1 MKLNRNIIQLSL
13 VSVGIFLILGTY
25 FLYPKIK
32 EKKFIQNETVVKEQD
47 VEKKTKDSVFE
58 NVEYKGIYN
67 VNNSFTVKSKK
78 AKISDEDP
86 NLVYLTS
93 MNVTFHMQDGKVIN
107 ITSEKGKYNKVT
119 YDCFFEDNVRA
130 TDSQTIIKADN
141 LDLLSSEDYA
151 NVYNNVFLTSDNG
164 SLKADRIHY
173 NFIKKLYQVTMF
185 DEKTVKKKFRIIK
198 FKSKPILSVKNISK
212 SFDSRVILRKIDIHL
227 NKGEMLGLL
236 GSNGAGKS
244 TFMNIVL
251 GLLKCD
257 FGDIFLGNTKLTN
270 LAIHQ
275 RSKLGIAYLPQQT
288 SIFRGLTVYENLL
301 AIAQIAIKKNAEQ
314 KEIVEKLMAEFS
326 ITHLR
331 DVKATALSGGERRR
345 TEIARCLINNPKV
358 LLLDEP
364 FAGVDLLSIQDI
376 KGLLLKLQARGC
388 AVLVTDHN
396 ASQLLSV
403 VDRAYVIANGIIVA
417 NGTPRQ
423 IASNNEAKK
432 LYFGENFTY

>member
-1 MKLNRNIIQLSL
+1 MSNI
-13 VSVGIFLILGTY
+13 
-25 FLYPKIK
+25 
-32 EKKFIQNETVVKEQD
+32 
-47 VEKKTKDSVFE
+47 
-58 NVEYKGIYN
+58 
-67 VNNSFTVKSKK
+67 
-78 AKISDEDP
+78 
-86 NLVYLTS
+86 
-93 MNVTFHMQDGKVIN
+93 
-107 ITSEKGKYNKVT
+107 
-119 YDCFFEDNVRA
+119 
-130 TDSQTIIKADN
+130 
-141 LDLLSSEDYA
+141 
-151 NVYNNVFLTSDNG
+151 
-164 SLKADRIHY
+164 
-173 NFIKKLYQVTMF
+173 
-185 DEKTVKKKFRIIK
+185 KKFRIIK
-198 FKSKPILSVKNISK
+198 FKSKPLLAAKSILK
-212 SFDSRVILRKIDIHL
+212 SFDKRVILRKIDIHL

-251 GLLKCD
+251 GLLKAD
-257 FGDIFLGNTKLTN
+257 FGDIFLGNIKLTN

-301 AIAQIAIKKNAEQ
+301 GIAQIVKKNTAEQ
-314 KEIVEKLMAEFS
+314 KDIVEKLMTEFS

-331 DVKATALSGGERRR
+331 NVKATELSGGERRR

-376 KGLLLKLQARGC
+376 KGLLIKLQARGC

-403 VDRAYVIANGIIVA
+403 VDRAYVIANGAIVA

-423 IASNNEAKK
+423 IVNTDEAKK
-432 LYFGENFTY
+432 LYFGEDFTI

>member
-1 MKLNRNIIQLSL
+1 MNNI
-13 VSVGIFLILGTY
+13 
-25 FLYPKIK
+25 
-32 EKKFIQNETVVKEQD
+32 
-47 VEKKTKDSVFE
+47 
-58 NVEYKGIYN
+58 
-67 VNNSFTVKSKK
+67 
-78 AKISDEDP
+78 
-86 NLVYLTS
+86 
-93 MNVTFHMQDGKVIN
+93 
-107 ITSEKGKYNKVT
+107 
-119 YDCFFEDNVRA
+119 
-130 TDSQTIIKADN
+130 
-141 LDLLSSEDYA
+141 
-151 NVYNNVFLTSDNG
+151 
-164 SLKADRIHY
+164 
-173 NFIKKLYQVTMF
+173 
-185 DEKTVKKKFRIIK
+185 KKFRIIK
-198 FKSKPILSVKNISK
+198 FKSKPILSVKSISK
-212 SFDSRVILRKIDIHL
+212 SFDSRIILRKIDLHL

-301 AIAQIAIKKNAEQ
+301 AIAQIVIKKSADQ
-314 KEIVEKLMAEFS
+314 KEMVEKLMAEFS

-331 DVKATALSGGERRR
+331 DVRATALSGGERRR
-345 TEIARCLINNPKV
+345 TEIARCLINNPKI

-403 VDRAYVIANGIIVA
+403 VDRAYVIANGNIVA
-417 NGTPRQ
+417 NGTPRE
-423 IASNNEAKK
+423 IVNTSAAKK
-432 LYFGENFTY
+432 LYFGEDFTF